1 LEKKMS
7 YRDTSNQSGDLSQQV
22 VKLEIIRRGW
32 IVLEPSSRD
41 SVYDLVVDR
50 GSGCFETLQVKTMCG
65 NSITKVI
72 DRSGEVV
79 SKTGKVRNSLDYAQH
94 GVDWLV
100 GVNKCGECFFYHLN
114 TYQHIPTK
122 SFSVNKYTPDEFP
135 AFKVPQRHA
144 KKTIHNQKE

>member
-1 LEKKMS
+1 LEKKKIVS
-7 YRDTSNQSGDLSQQV
+7 YRDTSNQSGDLSQQF

-50 GSGCFETLQVKTMCG
+50 GSAIFETLQVKTMSG
-65 NSITKVI
+65 NSISKVI

-79 SKTGKVRNSLDYAQH
+79 SKTGKVRNSLDYAEH

-100 GVNKCGECFFYHLN
+100 GVNKCGECFFYHLD
-114 TYQHIPTK
+114 TYRDIPTK
-122 SFSVNKYTPDEFP
+122 SFSVNKYRPDEFP
-135 AFKVPQRHA
+135 VLKVPQRHA
-144 KKTIHNQKE
+144 KQNKP